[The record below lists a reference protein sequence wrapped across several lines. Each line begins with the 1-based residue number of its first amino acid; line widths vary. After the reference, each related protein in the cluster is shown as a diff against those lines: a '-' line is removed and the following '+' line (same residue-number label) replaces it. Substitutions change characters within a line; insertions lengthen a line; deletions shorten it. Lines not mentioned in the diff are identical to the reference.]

1 MLQQRVDKAKKGVD
15 VLKEAIK
22 PLAKAL
28 KGAQQQQQQA
38 TAAYRAAKMGNS
50 NSNKSTSTSTSN
62 SNSNALF
69 KDHKQAQA
77 ATHIARAAHQ
87 QLLPLLQAAKQRLYE
102 ANKALAAGIG
112 PATGTL
118 PPPPPPQQQQQQ
130 QQHYLFVGCDPGL
143 VTAGTFVVPPTTT
156 IAPSSSPVL
165 GKAFLVKSTI
175 AATATGQLQQQHQR
189 EQRCVLC
196 LSVLIDLIDLID

>member
-1 MLQQRVDKAKKGVD
+1 MAKKDVD

-112 PATGTL
+112 PATGT
-118 PPPPPPQQQQQQ
+118 PPPPPPPQQQQ

>member
-1 MLQQRVDKAKKGVD
+1 VDKAKKGVD

-62 SNSNALF
+62 SNSTELF
-69 KDHKQAQA
+69 EAHKQAQE
-77 ATHIARAAHQ
+77 ATYAARAAHQ

-112 PATGTL
+112 PATGTA

>member
-1 MLQQRVDKAKKGVD
+1 VLQQRVDKAKKGVD

-62 SNSNALF
+62 SNSTELF
-69 KDHKQAQA
+69 EAHKLAQE
-77 ATHIARAAHQ
+77 ATYAARAAHQ

-112 PATGTL
+112 PATGTP

>member
-1 MLQQRVDKAKKGVD
+1 MAKRDVD

-112 PATGTL
+112 PATGTA
-118 PPPPPPQQQQQQ
+118 PPPPPPQQQQ

-196 LSVLIDLIDLID
+196 LSVLID